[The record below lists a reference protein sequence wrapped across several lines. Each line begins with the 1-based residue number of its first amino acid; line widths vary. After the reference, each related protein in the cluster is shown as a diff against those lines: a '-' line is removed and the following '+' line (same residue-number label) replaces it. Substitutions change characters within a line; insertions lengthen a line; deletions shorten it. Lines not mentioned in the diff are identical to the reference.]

1 MQGIVLEDSTN
12 TTKNLSIVFVC
23 EDIWLSVQPPVT
35 SLQFSA
41 AIFWWY

>member
-12 TTKNLSIVFVC
+12 TTKNLSIIGVC
-23 EDIWLSVQPPVT
+23 EEIWISVLPPVT

-41 AIFWWY
+41 AIFW